1 MEAEVRRGVTA
12 VSGLPAVAG
21 PAGWVAL
28 RCGSAAMARWLA
40 EAITRENVQ
49 ARADG
54 RDLLVPVGADYT
66 LDGEIKSVVTVV
78 AKTTDYWFNH
88 LSPDV
93 RRALAMSA
101 TLGRWQARVARWL
114 GH

>member
-1 MEAEVRRGVTA
+1 MRGVAA
-12 VSGLPAVAG
+12 VSGLPAFAG

-40 EAITRENVQ
+40 DAITRENVQ

-54 RDLLVPVGADYT
+54 LLLLVPVRADYT

-88 LSPDV
+88 MSPDV
-93 RRALAMSA
+93 RRALEMSE
-101 TLGRWQARVARWL
+101 TLDRWKARVSGWLRWNRE
-114 GH
+114 